1 MSHSTS
7 SPAGTTDTVAPNYAY
22 WRAHGGEW
30 EQEYRKR
37 KTTQVLYH
45 IQEMMLTSYML
56 RTAQAC
62 GGRLRVL
69 EFGCGPGR
77 HLRNLV
83 RLPGVEPFGYD
94 QSLSMTRG
102 ALAWCEPEWLDAHVR
117 VGMPTGRLPYD
128 DASFDVVYSAEV
140 LVHVRPEDLPGVLS
154 ELLRVARLQ
163 VLHLEPSP
171 GVEVSSAVHDGCWN
185 HDLPGAYRALGRECE
200 VLPNGY
206 EVHTPFRVALD
217 GEPPYTWP
225 AEILEMCRRMERDL
239 RAGFRHADEQLAQAW
254 ARGDEANR
262 LLEAQRTAFEAQ
274 GAALR
279 AELDAERARLAEAL
293 AQARAL
299 ESELAATREEL
310 AARDATLAAT
320 RGELAARDAMLAT
333 TREELAGV
341 SQAHAQAQTALADA
355 RAALEA
361 GAIEAR
367 RRDAEHARIVAGLGE
382 DLRLARESLAVT
394 RDELVRAQRA
404 TRTLHETCD
413 MVRARLRRTVGA

>member
-1 MSHSTS
+1 MSQSTS
-7 SPAGTTDTVAPNYAY
+7 SPAGETDNIAPNYAY

-30 EQEYRKR
+30 EQEYRQR
-37 KTTQVLYH
+37 KTNQVLYH
-45 IQEMMLTSYML
+45 IQEMMLTTYML
-56 RTAQAC
+56 RTAQAN

-102 ALAWCEPEWLDAHVR
+102 ALAWCEQAWLDAHVR

-128 DASFDVVYSAEV
+128 DGEFDVVYSAEV
-140 LVHVRPEDLPGVLS
+140 LVHVRPEDLPGVLR

-185 HDLPGAYRALGRECE
+185 HDLPGAYRALGRACE

-217 GEPPYTWP
+217 AEPPYTWP
-225 AEILEMCRRMERDL
+225 AEIMEMCRRMERDL
-239 RAGFRHADEQLAQAW
+239 RAGFRHADEQLARAW
-254 ARGDEANR
+254 ARGDEAAR
-262 LLEAQRTAFEAQ
+262 MLDAQRTEFETQA
-274 GAALR
+274 GTLR
-279 AELDAERARLAEAL
+279 AELDAERARLGEAL

-299 ESELAATREEL
+299 ESELAA
-310 AARDATLAAT
+310 RDAA
-320 RGELAARDAMLAT
+320 LAT

-341 SQAHAQAQTALADA
+341 ARAHSEAQAALADA
-355 RAALEA
+355 RAALAKAAVEA
-361 GAIEAR
+361 Q
-367 RRDAEHARIVAGLGE
+367 RRDAEHARVAAGLNE
-382 DLRLARESLAVT
+382 DLRLARESLGVT
-394 RDELVRAQRA
+394 RGELARAQRA

>member
-7 SPAGTTDTVAPNYAY
+7 SPAETTDTVAPNYAY

-30 EQEYRKR
+30 EQEYRQR

-56 RTAQAC
+56 RTAQAS

-102 ALAWCEPEWLDAHVR
+102 ALAWCEPEWLDTHVR

-154 ELLRVARLQ
+154 ELLRVARRQ

-217 GEPPYTWP
+217 SEPPYTWP

-254 ARGDEANR
+254 ARADEANR

-279 AELDAERARLAEAL
+279 AELDAERARHAEAL
-293 AQARAL
+293 ARASTL
-299 ESELAATREEL
+299 ESELAA
-310 AARDATLAAT
+310 RDAALAAT
-320 RGELAARDAMLAT
+320 REELAARDAMLAT
-333 TREELAGV
+333 TREELAGAV
-341 SQAHAQAQTALADA
+341 QASAETQAALADA

-361 GAIEAR
+361 AAIEAQ

-382 DLRLARESLAVT
+382 DLRLVRESLAVT
-394 RDELVRAQRA
+394 RDELARAQRA

-413 MVRARLRRTVGA
+413 IVRARLRRTVGA